1 MMKLKMENG
10 KLKMGGLGK
19 KLSILNFQLSII
31 FAFSIFNSQF
41 SIALGAVTFDAVT
54 TIGDSDGDD
63 TISGTHS
70 VGGGCVN
77 PILIATITW
86 KANPP
91 QTISSVGATA
101 GGMSAVGTQIMV
113 GSDQHAVAMYY
124 RVGTT
129 GSQTV
134 TVNFAG
140 VIDLGTMAIRSYCGV
155 DAGTPT
161 GTAVTATGDF
171 NATNPSV
178 NVSSVAGDWVID
190 VVDLWG
196 DPTATLT
203 VGAGQTQRDN
213 FYENRDSHVR
223 ADSDEVAAGTTT
235 TMSWTKNVNNTWA
248 MVGVALKASA
258 GAPPAKRRMVVVVQ

>member
-1 MMKLKMENG
+1 VS
-10 KLKMGGLGK
+10 K
-19 KLSILNFQLSII
+19 KVQKYKSKKVWALLLFYICTFIPSA
-31 FAFSIFNSQF
+31 AF
-41 SIALGAVTFDAVT
+41 GAVTFDPGVT
-54 TIGDSDGDD
+54 TVGDSDGDD
-63 TISGTHS
+63 TISGTRAVS
-70 VGGGCVN
+70 GGCTN
-77 PILIATITW
+77 PILIATIAW

-91 QTISSVGATA
+91 QTISSVGTTA
-101 GGMSAVGTQIMV
+101 GGMTAVAAQIMV

-134 TVNFAG
+134 TGTFSG
-140 VIDLGTMAIRSYCGV
+140 VVDIATMAIRSYCGV
-155 DAGTPT
+155 DAGTPL
-161 GTAVTATGDF
+161 GTAATATGNFD
-171 NATNPSV
+171 ATNPSV
-178 NVSSVAGDWVID
+178 NVTSVAGDWVID

-203 VGAGQTQRDN
+203 VGGGQTQRDN

-223 ADSDEVAAGTTT
+223 ADSDEVAVGTTT

-258 GAPPAKRRMVVVVQ
+258 GAPATKRRLVVVVQ